1 MYQTEFTREFLKI
14 VKKLKAKDKAL
25 FKRLELK
32 IEEILENP
40 EHYKSLRNEMKG
52 LKRAH
57 VGHFVIIFMIK
68 DSTVVFI
75 SFKHHDFAY

>member
-1 MYQTEFTREFLKI
+1 M
-14 VKKLKAKDKAL
+14 
-25 FKRLELK
+25 
-32 IEEILENP
+32 ENP
-40 EHYKSLRNEMKG
+40 EHYKPLRNEMKG

-57 VGHFVIIFMIK
+57 IGHFVIIFMIR